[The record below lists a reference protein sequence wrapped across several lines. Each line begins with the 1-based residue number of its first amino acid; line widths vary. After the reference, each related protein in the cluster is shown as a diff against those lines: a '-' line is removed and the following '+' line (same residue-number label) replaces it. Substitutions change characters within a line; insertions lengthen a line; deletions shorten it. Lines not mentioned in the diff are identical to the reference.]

1 MFVLVLARGGEMLL
15 QVAHEKLKLDGID
28 ETWIQMQKHRH
39 MKHIETHE
47 KYEHLFIEH
56 IKKDQ

>member
-1 MFVLVLARGGEMLL
+1 MLL
-15 QVAHEKLKLDGID
+15 QVAHEKLKLDGFD
-28 ETWIQMQKHRH
+28 ETWIHMQKHRH